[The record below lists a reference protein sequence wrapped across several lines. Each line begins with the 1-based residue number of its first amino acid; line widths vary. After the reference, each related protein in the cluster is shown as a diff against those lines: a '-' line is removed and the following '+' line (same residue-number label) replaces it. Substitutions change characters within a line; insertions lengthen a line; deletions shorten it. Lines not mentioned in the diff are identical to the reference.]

1 MSELESSKK
10 LVIDAYEAGDSKA
23 LVVGLLKLQ
32 KTTIRKYLAEKNEVV
47 FANDSEGLNSKIETA
62 KKHFIDAYEAGDS
75 EALVSGLLKLQKTTI
90 RKYLAEKKEVVFA
103 NNSEGLNSKI
113 ATAEKHVIDA
123 YEAGDSEA
131 LVVALDAMLKA
142 NIEIHQS
149 IKRSNVIEDNGPSLI
164 SALEQLRLKLLDL
177 TGRNRLINFKHTPGK
192 SLQFVEGNPAA
203 IYTKLVENTNGS
215 ISIHGLPEPARSDWV
230 EFHGRLQRPEPREWA
245 KSKSVST
252 TYDILVES
260 SDQWNV
266 RALIYPDDLA
276 KHCRK
281 IEREAMLAIE
291 ETGANMLFLVLG
303 FLEFPEQRDSDKSF
317 TAPLISLP
325 VSLQKKEVAGIQQF
339 SLQYTGDDISENL
352 SLREKLR
359 NDFGLVLPEL
369 AEEQIDINGYF
380 SEVQAIIK
388 NQHGF
393 AVKHRVSLC
402 LLSFS
407 NMLLVRDLDPTKW
420 PSNGDKNSLIDHPIV
435 REVFEGRADDGGAG
449 FSLAEEHLVE
459 EGPGASIP
467 LVYDA
472 DSSQH
477 SALIDVLSLKKNLVI
492 EGPPGTGKSQT
503 ITNLIAACL
512 AEGKKVLF
520 VAEKL
525 AALDVVKNRLS
536 LAGLDPFV
544 LELHSNKTNKKRVLE
559 EIAKRTTF
567 RPNDSVDL
575 PRLQRQLEAH
585 RQDLKTYSDLINSS
599 SHNAFGLTLHEIMWR
614 AEKHRQGLRNTVSN
628 KERMLSQI
636 TISDAMQISQFEF
649 ARRMDALGYLSTQ
662 YESIGCFDASCAFW
676 GFYPERL
683 IPGDEIRITQLFEAA
698 DDWGQALVD
707 ASKHLSQIL
716 GGPVHKL
723 SLAFSG
729 KQLAALKHL
738 LETANQQLPLHLIP
752 GFFEDDK
759 TGATAAKKIE
769 AFAKEIEQFHHLKS
783 VVKLALKVELSVTKS
798 GADDLKSL
806 KIYADR
812 LGTELGTL
820 NELQSL
826 HQQLVDMTGKLSAAN
841 AAVISF
847 LDRKN
852 IPYDGSKQK
861 LEQLLSFTDLILD
874 TPEEHFHLQ
883 TPGLTRDGAV
893 QAIDQ
898 LLALQAEW
906 TGLEKEL
913 DDTLYVDT
921 LPHEEEIKEAILT
934 LREGDAWYRIFQSRW
949 RKAIG
954 LHKALQRTKLTIPRQ
969 KQLEQLEHIIK
980 LLGLKEQWK
989 SSPTWTRFIGLPVP
1003 AIPYP
1008 LEEYLSLAKWN
1019 RRIKVASEDIQAA
1032 LIDPISFTASQAR
1045 ALRRDFSTVKVE
1057 ITTAIAAFEGIN
1069 KKLKL
1074 LSMVSRS
1081 HLIETA
1087 IEQTGRFTQAIKKQ
1101 LAWLEL
1107 YAKREASFTQVLA
1120 SCSAA
1125 LKRAELQA
1133 QIDANDCVIELLG
1146 DLYLGVDTDCST
1158 ALEALSFGQSID
1170 RLELLPKI
1178 KCKLRSEHPIEGCRT
1193 LVAALENVH
1202 TGLQNIDNLNNTL
1215 CHFGKFEIGVWTRAA
1230 GDQDLELF
1238 VSALH
1243 GAIQRAVHDQDILLP
1258 WSQYLTRRK
1267 EAIELTLKEF
1277 VELLENGRI
1286 KPAELSNAYAYC
1298 TYSTITRDAFRNI
1311 PKLSNFTGLRHNQIR
1326 DEFKRIDREIISLR
1340 GKRIAYECSRNA
1352 LPPTG
1357 RSGARVDDRTE
1368 MVLLHYLMPQQRPRM
1383 PLRKI
1388 LTRAG
1393 VSIQA
1398 LKPCFMMGPQAVAQY
1413 LTPGAIKFDL
1423 VIMDEASQLKPE
1435 EAIGSI
1441 ARGGQ
1446 LVVVGDPKQLPPTSF
1461 FSRMSQDGESN
1472 EDQFITTDAE
1482 SILDICSSHFRPT
1495 RSLRWHYRS
1504 QHHSLIAFSNQSFYR
1519 GNLIIFPSPYGQ
1531 GGKLGVRAVYLAD
1544 AIYENQTNL
1553 REAKRVVDAVIEHI
1567 SIRPNESLGIV
1578 TLNIKQRDL
1587 VAELLE
1593 ERLRSVRGA
1602 DKYREHWISEG
1613 APLFIKNLEN
1623 VQGDERDA
1631 IIISTTFGKP
1641 PGSSAV
1647 RQNFGPIS
1655 RQGGWRRLNVLFTRA
1670 KRSIALYTSMRPE
1683 DIVMDGATPD
1693 GTKALRNYL
1702 EYARTGSLAT
1712 VEETGREA
1720 DSDFEI
1726 SVMDILKQSGYE
1738 VTPQLGVA
1746 GYRIDIAVKHPDS
1759 HGSYL
1764 AAIECDGATYHSA
1777 LSVRDRDRI
1786 RQEILESLGWRGRI
1800 WRIWSTDWFRTPRQ
1814 ETEKLIGFLN
1824 DLRKSWK
1831 PEHARAESWIEER
1844 SASSEAEEPGTAKGE
1859 AIQSSAQTE
1868 AEREAVSSVLI
1879 ETDSDI
1885 EVEVGDIVRYIDLAK
1900 PSDVLTVQITS
1911 EKDDFAHGMFSK
1923 SRPLAQVLLGALVG
1937 DQVILH
1943 LAGAAS
1949 KSFQIIEIQPFDR
1962 ESRNSQL
1969 LETVSVQRV
1978 LGQPSSSPSVP
1989 SGSRQGRGRRS
2000 TYSSYSE
2007 RNLERLA
2014 ASFDAEILKER
2025 GRGGRLWLVLSDLPE
2040 VREVLKSWGFTYAEN
2055 KGWWK

>member
-1 MSELESSKK
+1 MS
-10 LVIDAYEAGDSKA
+10 DSA
-23 LVVGLLKLQ
+23 SPL
-32 KTTIRKYLAEKNEVV
+32 T
-47 FANDSEGLNSKIETA
+47 
-62 KKHFIDAYEAGDS
+62 
-75 EALVSGLLKLQKTTI
+75 
-90 RKYLAEKKEVVFA
+90 
-103 NNSEGLNSKI
+103 
-113 ATAEKHVIDA
+113 
-123 YEAGDSEA
+123 
-131 LVVALDAMLKA
+131 
-142 NIEIHQS
+142 
-149 IKRSNVIEDNGPSLI
+149 

-177 TGRNRLINFKHTPGK
+177 TGRNRLINFKHTAGK
-192 SLQFVEGNPAA
+192 SLQFVEGHPAA
-203 IYTKLVENTNGS
+203 IYQKLVEANNKAN
-215 ISIHGLPEPARSDWV
+215 ISVLGLPEPARRDWV
-230 EFHGRLQRPEPREWA
+230 ERNGRLQRPEPREWA
-245 KSKSVST
+245 KSAGVST
-252 TYDILVES
+252 GYDISGEGEDSNES
-260 SDQWNV
+260 NV
-266 RALIYPDDLA
+266 RALMYPDDLA

-281 IEREAMLAIE
+281 IEREATLAIE

-303 FLEFPEQRDSDKSF
+303 FLEFPDQRDSDKSF
-317 TAPLISLP
+317 TAPLISVP

-369 AEEQIDINGYF
+369 AEEQIDVNGYF
-380 SEVQAIIK
+380 AEIQAIIK
-388 NQHGF
+388 KQPGF

-420 PSNGDKNSLIDHPIV
+420 PSNGDENSLIDHPIV

-525 AALDVVKNRLS
+525 AALEVVKNRLS

-567 RPNDSVDL
+567 RPNHPNDL
-575 PRLQRQLEAH
+575 PRLQQQLEAH
-585 RQDLKTYSDLINSS
+585 RKDLKTYSDLINSIA
-599 SHNAFGLTLHEIMWR
+599 HNAFGLTLHQIMWR
-614 AEKHRQGLRNTVSN
+614 AEKHRQGLSN
-628 KERMLSQI
+628 EESKLSQI
-636 TISDAMQISQFEF
+636 NISDATQISEFEF
-649 ARRMDALGYLSTQ
+649 GRRMDCLGYLSSQ
-662 YESIGCFDASCAFW
+662 YKSVGGFDASCTFW

-683 IPGDEIRITQLFEAA
+683 IPGDEVTLTQLFESA
-698 DDWGQALVD
+698 DGWGQALVD
-707 ASKHLSQIL
+707 ASKHFSQVL
-716 GGPVHKL
+716 GGRVHNL

-729 KQLAALKHL
+729 EQLAVLKRL

-752 GFFEDDK
+752 GFFEDDE
-759 TGATAAKKIE
+759 TGAAAAKTIE
-769 AFAKEIEQFHHLKS
+769 AFAKQVEQFHSLEGA
-783 VVKLALKVELSVTKS
+783 VKAALKLESSVTKS

-806 KIYADR
+806 KRQADS
-812 LGTELGTL
+812 LGAELGTL
-820 NELQSL
+820 NELRSL
-826 HQQLVDMTGKLSAAN
+826 HQHLVETAGKLSAAN
-841 AAVISF
+841 MAVISF
-847 LDRKN
+847 LGGKN

-874 TPEEHFHLQ
+874 APEEHFHLQ

-913 DDTLYVDT
+913 GDSIYVDT
-921 LPHEEEIKEAILT
+921 LPHEGDIKQAILT
-934 LREGDAWYRIFQSRW
+934 LREGDAWYRIFQGRW
-949 RKAIG
+949 RKALG
-954 LHKALQRTKLTIPRQ
+954 LHKALQRTKLKMPGHKR
-969 KQLEQLEHIIK
+969 LEQLEQIIK

-989 SSPTWTRFIGLPVP
+989 SSPTWTQFIGLPAP
-1003 AIPYP
+1003 ATPSP
-1008 LEEYLSLAKWN
+1008 LEGYLSLAKWN
-1019 RRIKVASEDIQAA
+1019 RGIKVASEDIQAV
-1032 LIDPISFTASQAR
+1032 LIDPISFTADQAR
-1045 ALRRDFSTVKVE
+1045 ALRREFSAVKLE
-1057 ITTAIAAFEGIN
+1057 ITTAISAFKSIN
-1069 KKLKL
+1069 EKLKR
-1074 LSMVSRS
+1074 LSEFSGS
-1081 HLIETA
+1081 HLIEKVLVK
-1087 IEQTGRFTQAIKKQ
+1087 TGEFTETLEDRFE
-1101 LAWLEL
+1101 WLEL
-1107 YAKREASFTQVLA
+1107 EARSQATFNQVVTG
-1120 SCSAA
+1120 CDAA
-1125 LKRAELQA
+1125 LERSALKSQIQA
-1133 QIDANDCVIELLG
+1133 NARVKALLG
-1146 DLYLGVDTDCST
+1146 DLYLGVDTDCSS
-1158 ALEALSFGQSID
+1158 AVEALSFGQSID
-1170 RLELLPKI
+1170 GLNLLPQI
-1178 KCKLRSEHPIEGCRT
+1178 KYKLRSGHPIEACRT

-1202 TGLQNIDNLNNTL
+1202 TGLQHVQNLNSAL
-1215 CHFGKFEIGVWTRAA
+1215 SQFGKFEIDTWTGAPA
-1230 GDQDLELF
+1230 DEDLELF

-1243 GAIQRAVHDQDILLP
+1243 GAVQKAIQDQEVLIP
-1258 WSQYLTRRK
+1258 WSLYLTRRK
-1267 EAIELTLKEF
+1267 EASELTLNEF
-1277 VELLENGRI
+1277 VELLEKKRI
-1286 KPAELSNAYAYC
+1286 KPDELTDAYAYC

-1311 PKLSNFTGLRHNQIR
+1311 PELGRFTGLKHNQIR
-1326 DEFKRIDREIISLR
+1326 DEFKRLDREIISLR
-1340 GKRIAYECSRNA
+1340 GKSIAYECSRKA
-1352 LPPTG
+1352 SPPPG

-1368 MVLLHYLMPQQRPRM
+1368 MVLLNYLMPQQRPRM
-1383 PLRKI
+1383 PVRKI

-1393 VSIQA
+1393 GSIQA

-1413 LTPGAIKFDL
+1413 LTPGVIKFDL
-1423 VIMDEASQLKPE
+1423 IIMDEASQLKPE

-1461 FSRMSQDGESN
+1461 FSRMSQDGDGGD
-1472 EDQFITTDAE
+1472 DQFTTTDAE
-1482 SILDICSSHFRPT
+1482 SILDVCSSHFRPT

-1553 REAKRVVDAVIEHI
+1553 RESKRVVDAVVEHI
-1567 SIRPNESLGIV
+1567 ATRPNESLGIV

-1587 VAELLE
+1587 IAELLE

-1602 DKYREHWISEG
+1602 DTYRENWITEG

-1683 DIVMDGATPD
+1683 DIVMDGTTPD

-1726 SVMDILKQSGYE
+1726 SVMDMLKQRGYE

-1759 HGSYL
+1759 QGSYL

-1777 LSVRDRDRI
+1777 MSVRDRDRI

-1814 ETEKLIGFLN
+1814 ETEKLISFLE
-1824 DLRKSWK
+1824 DLRESWK
-1831 PEHARAESWIEER
+1831 PEHASGEAWIEEGQG
-1844 SASSEAEEPGTAKGE
+1844 AGQPTTNTPQVIVQIENTAQ
-1859 AIQSSAQTE
+1859 AVID
-1868 AEREAVSSVLI
+1868 REAVNAVLI
-1879 ETDSDI
+1879 DTEDDLEI
-1885 EVEVGDIVRYIDLAK
+1885 EVGDVVRYVDLAK
-1900 PSDVLTVQITS
+1900 SNDILTVQITS
-1911 EKDDFAHGMFSK
+1911 GKDDFSNGIVNE
-1923 SRPLAQVLLGALVG
+1923 SRPLAQALLGAVVG
-1937 DQVILH
+1937 DEIALHLTGSASKTFQVI
-1943 LAGAAS
+1943 
-1949 KSFQIIEIQPFDR
+1949 EIKR
-1962 ESRNSQL
+1962 TE
-1969 LETVSVQRV
+1969 
-1978 LGQPSSSPSVP
+1978 
-1989 SGSRQGRGRRS
+1989 
-2000 TYSSYSE
+2000 
-2007 RNLERLA
+2007 
-2014 ASFDAEILKER
+2014 K
-2025 GRGGRLWLVLSDLPE
+2025 
-2040 VREVLKSWGFTYAEN
+2040 
-2055 KGWWK
+2055 

>member
-1 MSELESSKK
+1 MS
-10 LVIDAYEAGDSKA
+10 DSA
-23 LVVGLLKLQ
+23 SPL
-32 KTTIRKYLAEKNEVV
+32 T
-47 FANDSEGLNSKIETA
+47 
-62 KKHFIDAYEAGDS
+62 
-75 EALVSGLLKLQKTTI
+75 
-90 RKYLAEKKEVVFA
+90 
-103 NNSEGLNSKI
+103 
-113 ATAEKHVIDA
+113 
-123 YEAGDSEA
+123 
-131 LVVALDAMLKA
+131 
-142 NIEIHQS
+142 
-149 IKRSNVIEDNGPSLI
+149 

-177 TGRNRLINFKHTPGK
+177 TGRNRLINFKHTAGK
-192 SLQFVEGNPAA
+192 SLQFVEGHPAA
-203 IYTKLVENTNGS
+203 IYQKLVEANNKAN
-215 ISIHGLPEPARSDWV
+215 ISVLGLPEPARRDWV
-230 EFHGRLQRPEPREWA
+230 ERNGRLQRPEPREWA
-245 KSKSVST
+245 KSAGVLT
-252 TYDILVES
+252 GYDISGEGEDSNES
-260 SDQWNV
+260 NV
-266 RALIYPDDLA
+266 RALMYPDDLA

-281 IEREAMLAIE
+281 IEREATLAIE

-303 FLEFPEQRDSDKSF
+303 FLEFPDQRDSDKSF
-317 TAPLISLP
+317 TAPLISVP

-369 AEEQIDINGYF
+369 AEEQIDVNGYF
-380 SEVQAIIK
+380 AEIQAIIK
-388 NQHGF
+388 KQPGF

-420 PSNGDKNSLIDHPIV
+420 PSNGDENSLIDHPIV

-525 AALDVVKNRLS
+525 AALEVVKNRLS

-567 RPNDSVDL
+567 RPNHPNDL
-575 PRLQRQLEAH
+575 PRLQQQLEAH
-585 RQDLKTYSDLINSS
+585 RKDLKTYSDLINSIA
-599 SHNAFGLTLHEIMWR
+599 HNAFGLTLHQIMWR
-614 AEKHRQGLRNTVSN
+614 AEKHRQGLSN
-628 KERMLSQI
+628 EESKLSQI
-636 TISDAMQISQFEF
+636 NISDATQISEFEF
-649 ARRMDALGYLSTQ
+649 GRRMDCLGYLSSQ
-662 YESIGCFDASCAFW
+662 YKSVGGFDASCTFW

-683 IPGDEIRITQLFEAA
+683 IPGDEVTLTQLFESA
-698 DDWGQALVD
+698 DGWGQALVD
-707 ASKHLSQIL
+707 ASKHFSQVL
-716 GGPVHKL
+716 GGRVHNL

-729 KQLAALKHL
+729 EQLAVLKRL

-752 GFFEDDK
+752 GFFEDDE
-759 TGATAAKKIE
+759 TGAAAAKTIE
-769 AFAKEIEQFHHLKS
+769 AFAKQVEQFHSLEGA
-783 VVKLALKVELSVTKS
+783 VKAALKLESSVTKS

-806 KIYADR
+806 KRQADS
-812 LGTELGTL
+812 LGAELGTL
-820 NELQSL
+820 NELRSL
-826 HQQLVDMTGKLSAAN
+826 HQHLVETAGKLLAAN
-841 AAVISF
+841 MAVISF
-847 LDRKN
+847 LGGKN

-874 TPEEHFHLQ
+874 APEEHFHLQ

-913 DDTLYVDT
+913 GDSLYVDT
-921 LPHEEEIKEAILT
+921 LPHEGDIKQAILT
-934 LREGDAWYRIFQSRW
+934 LREGDAWYRIFQGRW
-949 RKAIG
+949 RKALG
-954 LHKALQRTKLTIPRQ
+954 LHKALQRTKLKMPGHKR
-969 KQLEQLEHIIK
+969 LEQLEQIIK

-989 SSPTWTRFIGLPVP
+989 SSPTWTQFIGLPAP
-1003 AIPYP
+1003 ATPSP
-1008 LEEYLSLAKWN
+1008 LEGYLSLAKWN
-1019 RRIKVASEDIQAA
+1019 RGIKVASEDIQAV
-1032 LIDPISFTASQAR
+1032 LIDPISFTADQAR
-1045 ALRRDFSTVKVE
+1045 ALRREFSAVKLE
-1057 ITTAIAAFEGIN
+1057 ITTAISALKSIN
-1069 KKLKL
+1069 EKLKR
-1074 LSMVSRS
+1074 LSEFSGS
-1081 HLIETA
+1081 HLIEKVLVK
-1087 IEQTGRFTQAIKKQ
+1087 TGEFTETLEDRFE
-1101 LAWLEL
+1101 WLEL
-1107 YAKREASFTQVLA
+1107 EARSQATFNQVVTG
-1120 SCSAA
+1120 CDAA
-1125 LKRAELQA
+1125 LERSALKSQIQA
-1133 QIDANDCVIELLG
+1133 NARVKALLG
-1146 DLYLGVDTDCST
+1146 DLYLGVDTDCSS
-1158 ALEALSFGQSID
+1158 AVEALSFGQSID
-1170 RLELLPKI
+1170 GLNLLPQI
-1178 KCKLRSEHPIEGCRT
+1178 KYKLRSGHPIEACRT

-1202 TGLQNIDNLNNTL
+1202 TGLQHVQNLNSAL
-1215 CHFGKFEIGVWTRAA
+1215 SQFGKFEINTWTGAPA
-1230 GDQDLELF
+1230 DEDLELF

-1243 GAIQRAVHDQDILLP
+1243 GAVQKAIQDQEVLIP
-1258 WSQYLTRRK
+1258 WSLYLTRRK
-1267 EAIELTLKEF
+1267 EASELTLNEF
-1277 VELLENGRI
+1277 VELLEKKRI
-1286 KPAELSNAYAYC
+1286 MPDELTDAYAYC

-1311 PKLSNFTGLRHNQIR
+1311 PELGRFTGLKHNQIR
-1326 DEFKRIDREIISLR
+1326 DEFKRLDREIISLR
-1340 GKRIAYECSRNA
+1340 GKSIAYECSRKA
-1352 LPPTG
+1352 SPPPG

-1368 MVLLHYLMPQQRPRM
+1368 MVLLNYLMPQQRPRM
-1383 PLRKI
+1383 PVRKI

-1393 VSIQA
+1393 GSIQA

-1413 LTPGAIKFDL
+1413 LTPGVIKFDL
-1423 VIMDEASQLKPE
+1423 IIMDEASQLKPE

-1461 FSRMSQDGESN
+1461 FSRMSQDGDGGD
-1472 EDQFITTDAE
+1472 DQFTTTDAE
-1482 SILDICSSHFRPT
+1482 SILDVCSSHFRPT

-1553 REAKRVVDAVIEHI
+1553 REAKRVVDAVVEHI
-1567 SIRPNESLGIV
+1567 ATRPNESLGIV

-1587 VAELLE
+1587 IAELLE

-1602 DKYREHWISEG
+1602 DTYRENWITEG

-1683 DIVMDGATPD
+1683 DIVMDGTTPD

-1726 SVMDILKQSGYE
+1726 SVMDMLKQRGYE

-1759 HGSYL
+1759 QGSYL

-1777 LSVRDRDRI
+1777 MSVRDRDRI

-1814 ETEKLIGFLN
+1814 ETEKLISFLE
-1824 DLRKSWK
+1824 DLRESWK
-1831 PEHARAESWIEER
+1831 PEHASGEAWIEEGQG
-1844 SASSEAEEPGTAKGE
+1844 AGQPTTNTPQVIVQIENTAQ
-1859 AIQSSAQTE
+1859 AVID
-1868 AEREAVSSVLI
+1868 REAVNAVLI
-1879 ETDSDI
+1879 DTEDDLEI
-1885 EVEVGDIVRYIDLAK
+1885 EVGDVVRYVDLAK
-1900 PSDVLTVQITS
+1900 SNDILTVQITS
-1911 EKDDFAHGMFSK
+1911 GKDDFSNGIVNE
-1923 SRPLAQVLLGALVG
+1923 SRPLAQALLGAVVG
-1937 DQVILH
+1937 DEIALHLTGSASKTFQVI
-1943 LAGAAS
+1943 
-1949 KSFQIIEIQPFDR
+1949 EIKR
-1962 ESRNSQL
+1962 TE
-1969 LETVSVQRV
+1969 
-1978 LGQPSSSPSVP
+1978 
-1989 SGSRQGRGRRS
+1989 
-2000 TYSSYSE
+2000 
-2007 RNLERLA
+2007 
-2014 ASFDAEILKER
+2014 K
-2025 GRGGRLWLVLSDLPE
+2025 
-2040 VREVLKSWGFTYAEN
+2040 
-2055 KGWWK
+2055 